1 MGKKSKFLDK
11 DIHRYFA
18 LMFVIFVLSQ
28 ELLID
33 GDGNLIDFRFFCA
46 VVIVVA
52 TPFLLG
58 NRNAMLSCCINVG
71 FLLSMCFFGKK
82 DLIFLFSSP
91 WKENFFSQHCVL
103 TSFCLLT
110 LIVSLIIFF
119 RFNHVS
125 HQKDKINR
133 DFLFPERKE
142 TFNAFSEY
150 ISSHSVVGVDSP
162 YGNGKT
168 TFVDIL
174 KNEKEREDWCFITI
188 GILSTTV
195 DNVEYCIIREIER
208 ALGGHGS
215 FSSPINKIKSFF
227 SHDFAFCIGDLLFE
241 SRSYEDKIKD
251 FVEDIHRLKKTIVL
265 NFEDIDRIS
274 EVEHLN
280 KIFSICDALLTVESK
295 NGFEDG
301 RFIKVIYQCNI
312 ESLKKLFKKTYDDE
326 RYIEKYIKQ
335 TYSIPKLAD
344 SFFKKVLNENPQKYD
359 KIVNNDFSFLS
370 RRFVYNTS
378 QGELNLSLTLDN
390 PTVRGVEQIL
400 DKINSSCRLYAENQD
415 NDFEAVVI
423 FNIIMYFFPHIY
435 HRLSKKENLDEQKL
449 FYYVDPNTG
458 DDKKL
463 SLSELRD
470 YKRNTGTINGEPV
483 EKIFYEEFESRANEN
498 RDTLVL
504 LCLLGYEGWF
514 YGYEGI
520 KTNKIVLKLLGLH

>member
-1 MGKKSKFLDK
+1 MKKTKFLDR

-33 GDGNLIDFRFFCA
+33 GEGNLNDFRFFCA
-46 VVIVVA
+46 TAIVCA
-52 TPFLLG
+52 TSFLLG
-58 NRNAMLSCCINVG
+58 SCNAKESSCINMG
-71 FLLSMCFFGKK
+71 FLLSMAFYGKN
-82 DLIFLFSSP
+82 DLIALFSNP
-91 WKENFFSQHCVL
+91 CRENVFSVHLVL
-103 TSFCLLT
+103 S
-110 LIVSLIIFF
+110 IVCCISLIISFIKIK
-119 RFNHVS
+119 RFNSVPLK
-125 HQKDKINR
+125 KDTKKNR

-150 ISSHSVVGVDSP
+150 ISSHSVVGIDSP

-174 KNEKEREDWCFITI
+174 KNEKESKDWYFVTI

-208 ALGGHGS
+208 VLGGHGS
-215 FSSPINKIKSFF
+215 FSNPINKIKSFF

-265 NFEDIDRIS
+265 NFEDIDRIK
-274 EVEHLN
+274 EIEHLN
-280 KIFSICDALLTVESK
+280 KIFSICDALLTMESK
-295 NGFEDG
+295 SGFEDEG
-301 RFIKVIYQCNI
+301 LIKVIYQCNI
-312 ESLKKLFKKTYDDE
+312 ESLKDLFKNAYNDE

-344 SFFKKVLNENPQKYD
+344 AFFKDVLNRNPQKYD
-359 KIVNNDFSFLS
+359 KIVNNDFGFLS
-370 RRFVYNTS
+370 RRFIYSTS
-378 QGELNLSLTLDN
+378 QGELNLSLSLDN
-390 PTVRGVEQIL
+390 PTVRGTEQIL
-400 DKINSSCRLYAENQD
+400 DKINCACRLYAEDPN
-415 NDFEAVVI
+415 NDFEAIVI

-435 HRLSKKENLDEQKL
+435 NRLSKKKNLDEQKL
-449 FYYVDPNTG
+449 FYYVNPNTG
-458 DDKKL
+458 DDKML

-470 YKRNTGTINGEPV
+470 FKKTTGTIDGEPV
-483 EKIFYEEFESRANEN
+483 EKIFFEEFETRANEN

-514 YGYEGI
+514 YGYDGF
-520 KTNKIVLKLLGLH
+520 KDNNIVLKLLNLH